1 MPDLVDPVADID
13 DHRVAD
19 YRNVSDGDLLRRR
32 QLFVAEGRLL
42 VRRLLETSLRVCSVL
57 ATPVAHESLADV
69 LAARADSIP
78 VYVAPQAVLNA
89 IAGLNFHRGCL
100 ALGERHT
107 TLTPVDLCERAGA
120 TRLII
125 LDAIGNSDNVGGIF
139 RNAAAFGA
147 DGVLVGPG
155 CCDPLYRKA
164 LRTSMGAALTV
175 PFATF
180 VRWNAVIEALRRH
193 RWIVAGLTPAPA
205 ALDITTYEA
214 DPQRPR
220 RLAITLGSEGD
231 GLSGSA
237 RQAADVLLRI
247 PTAPAVDS
255 LNVASAAGIALHS
268 LRPRPAPVTVVV
280 PDVEDYV
287 E

>member
-1 MPDLVDPVADID
+1 MPDLVEPVADVD
-13 DHRVAD
+13 DPRVAD
-19 YRNVSDGDLLRRR
+19 YRDVSDGDLMRRHR
-32 QLFVAEGRLL
+32 LFVAEGRLL

-57 ATPVAHESLADV
+57 ATQVAHESLADV
-69 LAARADSIP
+69 LAARADPIP

-89 IAGLNFHRGCL
+89 IAGFNFHRGCL
-100 ALGERHT
+100 AIGERHT
-107 TLTPVDLCERAGA
+107 TLTPVELCERAAA

-164 LRTSMGAALTV
+164 LRTSVGAALTV

-180 VRWNAVIEALRRH
+180 GRWNAVVEALRRYQ
-193 RWIVAGLTPAPA
+193 WIVAGLTPDPD

-214 DPQRPR
+214 VPQRPR
-220 RLAITLGSEGD
+220 RLAITLGAESD

-268 LRPRPAPVTVVV
+268 LRPRPEPARLRSPA
-280 PDVEDYV
+280 
-287 E
+287 